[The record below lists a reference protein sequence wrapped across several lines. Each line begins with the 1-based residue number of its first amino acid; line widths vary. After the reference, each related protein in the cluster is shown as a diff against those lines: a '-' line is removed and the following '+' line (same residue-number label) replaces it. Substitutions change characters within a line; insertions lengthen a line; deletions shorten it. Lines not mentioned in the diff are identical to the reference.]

1 MSTESEPTEAK
12 PSQPPNATLL
22 AALYQVTAR
31 WYANDAQLIW
41 RRIALFTT
49 LNTGLLTA
57 QVFASHLHL
66 AVRVALPLLGIAFSC
81 YWFALIRRTWRYQ
94 DFQAAV
100 LRDQERAMGLEE
112 LGAFSRVW
120 AIRHQPQPA
129 EVEISGVTFYGSQL
143 TGSLRNREFMK
154 ILIWVFI
161 CFHAVLL
168 FVAVARVSLQTQPA
182 ASSSTPPPTTP
193 TAKVAS
199 TPTVA
204 TPVPRPP
211 ATPTATPKP

>member
-1 MSTESEPTEAK
+1 MNTPPEQP
-12 PSQPPNATLL
+12 QPPNSTLL

-41 RRIALFTT
+41 RRIVFFTT

-66 AVRVALPLLGIAFSC
+66 IVRVALALLGVGMSW
-81 YWFALIRRTWRYQ
+81 YWFALVRRTWRYQ

-100 LRDQERAMGLEE
+100 LRDQERAMSLDE

-120 AIRHQPQPA
+120 AIRHQAQPA
-129 EVEISGVTFYGSQL
+129 EVQISGVGFSGSQL
-143 TGSLRNREFMK
+143 TGSMRNREFMK

-161 CFHAVLL
+161 CFHAALL
-168 FVAVARVSLQTQPA
+168 FAALFGLSLQ
-182 ASSSTPPPTTP
+182 
-193 TAKVAS
+193 
-199 TPTVA
+199 
-204 TPVPRPP
+204 
-211 ATPTATPKP
+211 ATPKP